1 MDTATGALATVLATG
16 AEADTVFATGS
27 AGAGASHVSLRFLS
41 RKVFALYQL
50 YAVLPVVQSETS
62 EIMRVIQ

>member
-1 MDTATGALATVLATG
+1 MTTGAPATVLATG
-16 AEADTVFATGS
+16 AEADTVLAIGS
-27 AGAGASHVSLRFLS
+27 AGAGASHVSMRFLS

-50 YAVLPVVQSETS
+50 YAVLPVVQSEMS